1 MTADDLRQHSTLG
14 IDAIRNRF
22 ASVKEA
28 LRAAGL
34 VETAHGRRYTDE
46 ECFENLL
53 AVWTHYGRPPKYRE
67 MGGSP
72 SVVGSKAY
80 VVRWKTW
87 NLALQAFVERVNRDG
102 DEPTRVP
109 PPSQHATGTSAVIM
123 RTKLAEGQH
132 SVKLGLRYKVLVR
145 DRFRCVRCG
154 SSPAT
159 KLSCCLHV
167 DHMLPWSKGGKTVL
181 ENLQTLCEDCN
192 LGKGNRY
199 ET

>member
-1 MTADDLRQHSTLG
+1 MK
-14 IDAIRNRF
+14 N
-22 ASVKEA
+22 A
-28 LRAAGL
+28 LKTFWPFGHTT
-34 VETAHGRRYTDE
+34 VDHQNIEKWVVRR
-46 ECFENLL
+46 LSW
-53 AVWTHYGRPPKYRE
+53 VPK
-67 MGGSP
+67 P
-72 SVVGSKAY
+72 Y

-159 KLSCCLHV
+159 KSVAACTSTIFCRGRKAARQFWRIYKHFARTAILAKAIGTRPS
-167 DHMLPWSKGGKTVL
+167 P
-181 ENLQTLCEDCN
+181 EDSAVSRDRGDRN
-192 LGKGNRY
+192 AVIVWLLRLASA
-199 ET
+199 EIA